1 MKMRVKIGKEKDR
14 DQEFKIGVLFFSIYL
29 FAGKLRI

>member
-14 DQEFKIGVLFFSIYL
+14 DQEFKIRVLFFSVYL